1 MSRLSPPNLKALC
14 GSRWSTS
21 SCATSSDSLLAAVES
36 GWVSKPRSMAPLRL
50 QGGERIAA
58 VHTLAE
64 QLSTDGHLFVPTN
77 PASVDPRHRL
87 VRLRLPKGDLP
98 FVNETV
104 AVLVDDVCT
113 HRFGPAQDPRAVW
126 NGPHLFAFY
135 SRVGDAS
142 RSIGSRPAEIR
153 MAFRNLSEPAS
164 EVLLREPRSASP
176 FKKFFNWEKNWT
188 PFLHGG
194 ELLLSYRLE
203 PHVVLGCDW
212 RSGNCHV
219 AHRTNASHVW
229 AHHRT
234 SVRMGARGSSPAVLL
249 RSHGSYLGIAHFRTP
264 SGTSTWP

>member
-1 MSRLSPPNLKALC
+1 
-14 GSRWSTS
+14 
-21 SCATSSDSLLAAVES
+21 
-36 GWVSKPRSMAPLRL
+36 MAPLRL
-50 QGGERIAA
+50 PGGERIAA
-58 VHTLAE
+58 LHALADG
-64 QLSTDGHLFVPTN
+64 LSTDGHLFVPTN

-87 VRLRLPKGDLP
+87 VRLRLPKQDLP

-135 SRVGDAS
+135 SRVGDGS
-142 RSIGSRPAEIR
+142 RSVGSRPAEIR
-153 MAFRNLSEPAS
+153 MAFRNLSEPAR

-176 FKKFFNWEKNWT
+176 FHKFLNWEKNWT

-212 RSGNCHV
+212 RYGNCHV

-249 RSHGSYLGIAHFRTP
+249 RSHGSYVGIAHFRTP
-264 SGTSTWP
+264 SGTSTYPTPTPTLPLTLTPTLIPPLTITHP